1 VRRDEVAVGT
11 IVPAWHLSCVSESRM
26 RLLAAILRDPNPI
39 HWDRAEVAARGL
51 GDRLINQGPTNV
63 GYVCNA
69 LLAWAGNDSLRS
81 LTVRFTSNV
90 FDADEVVAGGTVTQV
105 ETVGDDV
112 LATCDVWLDRGDG
125 TRAIDGVAVVALP
138 EHLPASTTA
147 TSITASNERERS
159 ST

>member
-1 VRRDEVAVGT
+1 MKRDDVVVGT
-11 IVPAWHLSCVSESRM
+11 LVPEWRLAHVTESRM

-39 HWDRAEVAARGL
+39 HWDRDEVAARGL

-69 LLAWAGNDSLRS
+69 VLAWAGNDSLRS

-90 FDADEVVAGGTVTQV
+90 FDGDEVVAGGTVTHI
-105 ETVGDDV
+105 TADGADV

-125 TRAIDGVAVVALP
+125 TRAVEGVAVVALP
-138 EHLPASTTA
+138 PELPPA
-147 TSITASNERERS
+147 TSETDSFPSTQRS
-159 ST
+159 TP

>member
-1 VRRDEVAVGT
+1 MSDAAPVRVGDV
-11 IVPAWHLSCVSESRM
+11 IPPWHLESVSPARM

-69 LLAWAGNDSLRS
+69 LIAWAGPAALRS
-81 LTVRFTSNV
+81 LNVRFTANV
-90 FDADEVVAGGTVTQV
+90 FDDDAVTAAGVVTAVDERDDGGH
-105 ETVGDDV
+105 

-125 TRAIDGVAVVALP
+125 TRAVEGRAVVAFANRRGGP
-138 EHLPASTTA
+138 P
-147 TSITASNERERS
+147 
-159 ST
+159 

>member
-1 VRRDEVAVGT
+1 MSAGADSPARLDARTVAVGDP
-11 IVPAWHLSCVSESRM
+11 VPPWHLASVSEARM

-69 LLAWAGNDSLRS
+69 LLTWAGADALRE

-90 FDADEVVAGGTVTQV
+90 FDDDAVTASGIVTAVDTVDGPRGAEVRV
-105 ETVGDDV
+105 
-112 LATCDVWLDRGDG
+112 TCDVWLDRGDG
-125 TRAIDGVAVVALP
+125 TRAVEGTAVVTV
-138 EHLPASTTA
+138 PAP
-147 TSITASNERERS
+147 
-159 ST
+159 

>member
-1 VRRDEVAVGT
+1 MNRSEVVVGT
-11 IVPAWHLSCVSESRM
+11 EVPPWRLACVTESRM

-90 FDADEVVAGGTVTQV
+90 FDADEVVAGGAVTRI
-105 ETVGDDV
+105 EAANDEI
-112 LATCDVWLDRGDG
+112 LATCDVWLDRADG
-125 TRAIDGVAVVALP
+125 TRAVAGVAVVALP
-138 EHLPASTTA
+138 EHLPVSTTN
-147 TSITASNERERS
+147 TSTPNER
-159 ST
+159 STT